1 MVFIIAVIL
10 AFVFGM
16 YTHKK
21 ITKSQRKNK
30 ANELDD
36 SFEYEPQ
43 KDKEDNGDKEV
54 VDSINDDKN
63 SKLELS
69 NKLIK

>member
-1 MVFIIAVIL
+1 M
-10 AFVFGM
+10 AFVLGM

-30 ANELDD
+30 DNELDD
-36 SFEYEPQ
+36 SFEYETQ
-43 KDKEDNGDKEV
+43 KDKEDNRNKEV

-63 SKLELS
+63 SKVELY

>member
-1 MVFIIAVIL
+1 MFIIAVTL
-10 AFVFGM
+10 AFVFRM

-30 ANELDD
+30 ANEFDD

-54 VDSINDDKN
+54 VDSINDDKS
-63 SKLELS
+63 SKAELS

>member
-1 MVFIIAVIL
+1 L
-10 AFVFGM
+10 AFVLGM

-30 ANELDD
+30 DNELDD
-36 SFEYEPQ
+36 SFEYETQ
-43 KDKEDNGDKEV
+43 KDKEDNRNKEV

-63 SKLELS
+63 SKVELY

>member
-1 MVFIIAVIL
+1 
-10 AFVFGM
+10 M

-21 ITKSQRKNK
+21 ITKAQRKNK

-36 SFEYEPQ
+36 SFEYEP
-43 KDKEDNGDKEV
+43 KNGKEDKEEKEV
-54 VDSINDDKN
+54 VDSINDEKN
-63 SKLELS
+63 SKVELS

>member
-1 MVFIIAVIL
+1 MFIIDVTL
-10 AFVFGM
+10 AFVLGI

-30 ANELDD
+30 VNELDD
-36 SFEYEPQ
+36 SFEYESQ

-54 VDSINDDKN
+54 FDSINDDKN
-63 SKLELS
+63 SKVES

>member
-1 MVFIIAVIL
+1 
-10 AFVFGM
+10 M

-21 ITKSQRKNK
+21 LVKVQRKNK
-30 ANELDD
+30 ANELED
-36 SFEYEPQ
+36 SFEYEP
-43 KDKEDNGDKEV
+43 KNGKEDKEDDKEV

-63 SKLELS
+63 SKVELS